1 MESKEKWRSGSRWW
15 TGACSCFDFPSWDQ
29 RLCPITDLEILFNC
43 NLDLFTSP
51 SRSVAECEPNLHCS
65 LFATAVIYSNSNHTA
80 MSIRITILS
89 LIMFL
94 IMNTKLAL
102 PCDRQHIKK
111 KKPYLHKSLE
121 KDVSFIYKW
130 YQTTKGSGKSGPNSR
145 TRDYYTSILRR
156 KETHQKRKKTEALL
170 NSHHCSFSSNNPR
183 TWRRA

>member
-1 MESKEKWRSGSRWW
+1 MDIYTPHHLNSVQTFSTTSARICSLCSEVESKEKWRSGSRWW
-15 TGACSCFDFPSWDQ
+15 TGACSCFDFRSRDQ
-29 RLCPITDLEILFNC
+29 SLCPITDLEILFNC

-89 LIMFL
+89 LIMLL

-121 KDVSFIYKW
+121 KDVSFIYK
-130 YQTTKGSGKSGPNSR
+130 
-145 TRDYYTSILRR
+145 
-156 KETHQKRKKTEALL
+156 
-170 NSHHCSFSSNNPR
+170 
-183 TWRRA
+183 

>member
-1 MESKEKWRSGSRWW
+1 MERKEKRRSGSRWW

-29 RLCPITDLEILFNC
+29 SLCPITDLEILFIC
-43 NLDLFTSP
+43 NFDLFTSS

-65 LFATAVIYSNSNHTA
+65 LFATAVIYSSSNHTA
-80 MSIRITILS
+80 MSIRILS

-145 TRDYYTSILRR
+145 NRTIIPPSSEEKRR
-156 KETHQKRKKTEALL
+156 IKRGKRQKP
-170 NSHHCSFSSNNPR
+170 S
-183 TWRRA
+183 

>member
-29 RLCPITDLEILFNC
+29 SLCPITDLEILFNC
-43 NLDLFTSP
+43 NLGLFTSP

-111 KKPYLHKSLE
+111 KRCHICIKVWKKTWVLFTNDINNKRVVE
-121 KDVSFIYKW
+121 VWAKAKK
-130 YQTTKGSGKSGPNSR
+130 Q
-145 TRDYYTSILRR
+145 DYYTSILRR
-156 KETHQKRKKTEALL
+156 KETHQKRKKTETLL

-183 TWRRA
+183 TWRRI